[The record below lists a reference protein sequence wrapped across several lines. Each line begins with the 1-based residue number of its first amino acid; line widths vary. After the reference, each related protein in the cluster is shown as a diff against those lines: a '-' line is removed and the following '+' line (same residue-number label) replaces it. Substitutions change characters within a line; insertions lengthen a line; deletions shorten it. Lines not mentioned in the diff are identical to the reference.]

1 MGNLRGEV
9 GEVVTAWLL
18 LRHFMVESSKLRSED
33 PATDLANKELAFL
46 WLLAEK
52 LRNDLIG
59 RLSELCLSPVLT
71 SS

>member
-9 GEVVTAWLL
+9 GVVTAWLL
-18 LRHFMVESSKLRSED
+18 LRHFMAESLKLRSED